1 MFYVYKKQRKLESE
15 KIEETL
21 LTLTTQLSD
30 KINNP
35 HLIAKLKIEN
45 IKDVDD
51 KFADFIAAELRKKKK
66 EKKRIIDILWT
77 TENWY
82 GLSNF
87 C

>member
-51 KFADFIAAELRKKKK
+51 KFADFIAAELQNMPQELRKKKK
-66 EKKRIIDILWT
+66 RKNE
-77 TENWY
+77 
-82 GLSNF
+82 
-87 C
+87 